1 MKIFCV
7 GLNYVDHVKE
17 FGVALPTQPV
27 VFSKPETAILKN
39 GEPTFYPEFTKHL
52 EYETEIIIKISK
64 EGKFIEKEFAHKY
77 YEEIG
82 LGFDFTA
89 RDLLFELKA
98 KGFPWDLAKGF
109 NGSAPISEFIP
120 VSKFKNVQNL
130 AFHLNINGE
139 LKQKG
144 NTEDMIFKI
153 DELISFISKFFLL
166 KKGDIIFTGTPVGVG
181 PVQIGD
187 KLEAFLEGEK
197 VLECEIK

>member
-181 PVQIGD
+181 PVQ
-187 KLEAFLEGEK
+187 
-197 VLECEIK
+197 